1 MLKNHPAWLLSA
13 VRARAYSDDTLA
25 KRRLRRQNAARH
37 NDRNPALTVERIL
50 IEAIA
55 LQRLV
60 AAVYDGNRL
69 LLAPHQ
75 LLTRHGALFV
85 SALNTGKTWRSD
97 QERRLGP
104 FKLDGLS
111 ELILTDA
118 GFEPLA
124 APQMEPGRRGD

>member
-1 MLKNHPAWLLSA
+1 M
-13 VRARAYSDDTLA
+13 
-25 KRRLRRQNAARH
+25 
-37 NDRNPALTVERIL
+37 

-124 APQMEPGRRGD
+124 APQMEPGRGGDEVVFSVA

>member
-1 MLKNHPAWLLSA
+1 MLKNHLAWLLSA

-60 AAVYDGNRL
+60 AAVYT
-69 LLAPHQ
+69 A
-75 LLTRHGALFV
+75 
-85 SALNTGKTWRSD
+85 TGCCWPRTSC
-97 QERRLGP
+97 
-104 FKLDGLS
+104 
-111 ELILTDA
+111 
-118 GFEPLA
+118 
-124 APQMEPGRRGD
+124 